1 MALYAFLIS
10 IRPDTGIWLT
20 DEAGETTSH
29 LMGIWSRTL
38 RLIAYGIKPVY
49 VFDGRPPVMKGTE
62 LKKRSAK
69 KKEAEQG
76 LEEATEL
83 GDTETMRKLEKRTVH
98 VTPKH
103 NEECKKLLR
112 LMGIPVVEAP
122 TEAEAQ
128 CAELCRAGKVFAT
141 GSEDMDS
148 LTFAT
153 PILLRHLNYAEAQK
167 KPIIEIDLE
176 KVLKGFGMTM
186 EQFIDLCILAGCD
199 YCDTI
204 RGIGPKR
211 ALEMIR
217 KYGSIEGT
225 LKNLD
230 KAKYPLPEPFPYE
243 AVRELF
249 KHPDVTPGDQ
259 VELKWGEPDEE
270 GLLQYLVKEKQFN
283 EERVRKGIEKLKK
296 ARGSA
301 VQGRLDGFVAN
312 MGKAT
317 SSPQKKKEDPKGK
330 GVAGR
335 GRGRGKPAAAAR
347 GKPAARGRGAS
358 SSSSSRSTS
367 TSTSKSTSAS
377 SAKRIKTEEKAEEKG
392 KMKQEETEEEA
403 RYEDA
408 GEKEA
413 AAGTEEGADDTD
425 AKVELGKRKR

>member
-1 MALYAFLIS
+1 MS
-10 IRPDTGIWLT
+10 
-20 DEAGETTSH
+20 
-29 LMGIWSRTL
+29 
-38 RLIAYGIKPVY
+38 
-49 VFDGRPPVMKGTE
+49 
-62 LKKRSAK
+62 
-69 KKEAEQG
+69 
-76 LEEATEL
+76 
-83 GDTETMRKLEKRTVH
+83 
-98 VTPKH
+98 
-103 NEECKKLLR
+103 LL
-112 LMGIPVVEAP
+112 P
-122 TEAEAQ
+122 Q
-128 CAELCRAGKVFAT
+128 
-141 GSEDMDS
+141 
-148 LTFAT
+148 
-153 PILLRHLNYAEAQK
+153 
-167 KPIIEIDLE
+167 
-176 KVLKGFGMTM
+176 
-186 EQFIDLCILAGCD
+186 
-199 YCDTI
+199 
-204 RGIGPKR
+204 
-211 ALEMIR
+211 
-217 KYGSIEGT
+217 
-225 LKNLD
+225 
-230 KAKYPLPEPFPYE
+230 
-243 AVRELF
+243 
-249 KHPDVTPGDQ
+249 VTPGAQ

-367 TSTSKSTSAS
+367 TSTSKSTAS